1 MEAISVVPGL
11 TYVTMERVT
20 ATWTASVGDA
30 LNVEKTTAL
39 ALHLTQQMTA
49 VGIQV

>member
-1 MEAISVVPGL
+1 MIPGL
-11 TYVTMERVT
+11 TYVTTEKVT

-30 LNVEKTTAL
+30 LNVETTTAL

-49 VGIQV
+49 VGMQV

>member
-20 ATWTASVGDA
+20 ATWTANVGDA
-30 LNVEKTTAL
+30 LNVETTTAL